1 MIESMLLVP
10 SCAIKKNWLE
20 VMAIIVAKIAVRWAN
35 HFLVSS
41 KINKIARKDNSI
53 DGNLM
58 LKLLKPNNVILIFC
72 NSLKGKSISIDY
84 VVSEIPPPVGNFS
97 AGLYALDYTI
107 LNNIF
112 EEYKT
117 VKDLYILSPSFLTK
131 VHGRRGYKKGES
143 TELAKYFIENILENQ
158 INVWIPNKVSETGRN
173 IKGRLN
179 NDKAESFIFLM
190 RMFVKFN
197 IYNLADTITKEVDG
211 LKHEGEKLL
220 RSR

>member
-1 MIESMLLVP
+1 MVILAIDP
-10 SCAIKKNWLE
+10 SFKALS
-20 VMAIIVAKIAVRWAN
+20 
-35 HFLVSS
+35 FSLFDSDS
-41 KINKIARKDNSI
+41 KIVYIDTVSYPLGTSIGFEKIFDAVHVQWYQLKEKI
-53 DGNLM
+53 DTY
-58 LKLLKPNNVILIFC
+58 
-72 NSLKGKSISIDY
+72 LKGKSISIDY

-197 IYNLADTITKEVDG
+197 IYNLADTLIKEVDG
-211 LKHEGEKLL
+211 LKHAGEKLL

>member
-1 MIESMLLVP
+1 M
-10 SCAIKKNWLE
+10 
-20 VMAIIVAKIAVRWAN
+20 
-35 HFLVSS
+35 
-41 KINKIARKDNSI
+41 
-53 DGNLM
+53 
-58 LKLLKPNNVILIFC
+58 VILAIDPSFKALSFSLFDSNSKSVYIDTVSYPLGTSIGFEKIFDAVHVQWYQ
-72 NSLKGKSISIDY
+72 LKEKIDTYLKDKSISIDY

-158 INVWIPNKVSETGRN
+158 INVWIPNKVSEKGRN

-197 IYNLADTITKEVDG
+197 IYNLADILVSEVDG

>member
-1 MIESMLLVP
+1 M
-10 SCAIKKNWLE
+10 
-20 VMAIIVAKIAVRWAN
+20 
-35 HFLVSS
+35 
-41 KINKIARKDNSI
+41 
-53 DGNLM
+53 
-58 LKLLKPNNVILIFC
+58 VILAIDPSFKALSFSLFDSNSKSVYIDTVSYPLGTSIGFEKIFDAVHVQWYQ
-72 NSLKGKSISIDY
+72 LKEKLDTYLNDMSINIDY
-84 VVSEIPPPVGNFS
+84 VISEIPPPVGNFS

-143 TELAKYFIENILENQ
+143 TELAKYFIESVLKDY
-158 INVWIPNKVSETGRN
+158 INVRIPNKVSETGRN

-197 IYNLADTITKEVDG
+197 IYNLADTLIKEVDG
-211 LKHEGEKLL
+211 LKHAGEKLL

>member
-1 MIESMLLVP
+1 M
-10 SCAIKKNWLE
+10 
-20 VMAIIVAKIAVRWAN
+20 
-35 HFLVSS
+35 
-41 KINKIARKDNSI
+41 
-53 DGNLM
+53 
-58 LKLLKPNNVILIFC
+58 VILAIDPSFKALSFSLFDSDSKSVYIDTVSYPLGTSIGFEKIFDAVHVQWYQ
-72 NSLKGKSISIDY
+72 LKEKLDTYLTDMSINIDY
-84 VVSEIPPPVGNFS
+84 VISEIPPPVGNFS

-143 TELAKYFIENILENQ
+143 TELAKYFIESVLKDY
-158 INVWIPNKVSETGRN
+158 INVRIPNKVSEKGRN

-197 IYNLADTITKEVDG
+197 IYDLADNLIREVDG

>member
-1 MIESMLLVP
+1 MVILAIDP
-10 SCAIKKNWLE
+10 SFKALS
-20 VMAIIVAKIAVRWAN
+20 
-35 HFLVSS
+35 FSLFDSDS
-41 KINKIARKDNSI
+41 KIVYIDTVSYPLGTSIGFEKIFDAVHVQWYQLREKI
-53 DGNLM
+53 DTY
-58 LKLLKPNNVILIFC
+58 
-72 NSLKGKSISIDY
+72 LKGKSISIDY

-211 LKHEGEKLL
+211 LKYEGEKLL

>member
-1 MIESMLLVP
+1 MVILAIDP
-10 SCAIKKNWLE
+10 SFKALS
-20 VMAIIVAKIAVRWAN
+20 
-35 HFLVSS
+35 FSLFDSDS
-41 KINKIARKDNSI
+41 KIVYIDTVSYPLGTSIGFEKIFDAVHVQWYQLKDKI
-53 DGNLM
+53 DTY
-58 LKLLKPNNVILIFC
+58 
-72 NSLKGKSISIDY
+72 LKGKSISIDY

>member
-1 MIESMLLVP
+1 M
-10 SCAIKKNWLE
+10 
-20 VMAIIVAKIAVRWAN
+20 
-35 HFLVSS
+35 
-41 KINKIARKDNSI
+41 
-53 DGNLM
+53 
-58 LKLLKPNNVILIFC
+58 VILAIDPSFRALSFSLFDSNSKSVYIDTVSYPLGTSIGFEKIFDAVHVQWYQ
-72 NSLKGKSISIDY
+72 LKEKIDTYLKDKSISIDY

>member
-1 MIESMLLVP
+1 MVILAIDP
-10 SCAIKKNWLE
+10 SFKALS
-20 VMAIIVAKIAVRWAN
+20 
-35 HFLVSS
+35 FSLFDSDS
-41 KINKIARKDNSI
+41 KIVYIDTVSYPLGTSIGFEKIFDAVHVQWYQLKEKI
-53 DGNLM
+53 DTY
-58 LKLLKPNNVILIFC
+58 
-72 NSLKGKSISIDY
+72 LKGKSISIDY

-131 VHGRRGYKKGES
+131 VHGRRRYKKGES

>member
-1 MIESMLLVP
+1 MVILAIDP
-10 SCAIKKNWLE
+10 SFKALS
-20 VMAIIVAKIAVRWAN
+20 
-35 HFLVSS
+35 FSLFDSDS
-41 KINKIARKDNSI
+41 KIVYIDTVSYPLGTSIGFEKIFDAVHVQWYQLKEKI
-53 DGNLM
+53 DTY
-58 LKLLKPNNVILIFC
+58 
-72 NSLKGKSISIDY
+72 LKGKSISIDY

-211 LKHEGEKLL
+211 LKYEGEKLL

>member
-1 MIESMLLVP
+1 M
-10 SCAIKKNWLE
+10 
-20 VMAIIVAKIAVRWAN
+20 
-35 HFLVSS
+35 
-41 KINKIARKDNSI
+41 
-53 DGNLM
+53 
-58 LKLLKPNNVILIFC
+58 VILAIDPSFKALSFSLFDSNSKSVYIDTVSYPLGTSIGFEKIFDAVHVQWYQ
-72 NSLKGKSISIDY
+72 LKEKLDTYLNDMSINIDY
-84 VVSEIPPPVGNFS
+84 VISEIPPPVGNFS

-143 TELAKYFIENILENQ
+143 TELAKYFIESVLKDYINIR
-158 INVWIPNKVSETGRN
+158 IPNKVSEKGRN

-197 IYNLADTITKEVDG
+197 VYNLADTIIREVDG

>member
-1 MIESMLLVP
+1 MVILAIDP
-10 SCAIKKNWLE
+10 SFKALS
-20 VMAIIVAKIAVRWAN
+20 
-35 HFLVSS
+35 FSLFDSDS
-41 KINKIARKDNSI
+41 KIVYIDTVSYPLGTSIGFEKIFDAVHVQWYQLKEKIDTYLKD
-53 DGNLM
+53 
-58 LKLLKPNNVILIFC
+58 
-72 NSLKGKSISIDY
+72 KSISIDY

-197 IYNLADTITKEVDG
+197 IYNLADTLIKEVDG

>member
-1 MIESMLLVP
+1 M
-10 SCAIKKNWLE
+10 
-20 VMAIIVAKIAVRWAN
+20 
-35 HFLVSS
+35 
-41 KINKIARKDNSI
+41 
-53 DGNLM
+53 
-58 LKLLKPNNVILIFC
+58 VILAIDPSFKALSFSLFDSNSKSVYIDTVSYPLGTSIGFEKIFDAVHVQWYQ
-72 NSLKGKSISIDY
+72 LKEKIDTYLKDKSISIDY

-117 VKDLYILSPSFLTK
+117 VKDLYILSSSFLT
-131 VHGRRGYKKGES
+131 RGYKKGES

>member
-1 MIESMLLVP
+1 M
-10 SCAIKKNWLE
+10 
-20 VMAIIVAKIAVRWAN
+20 
-35 HFLVSS
+35 
-41 KINKIARKDNSI
+41 
-53 DGNLM
+53 
-58 LKLLKPNNVILIFC
+58 VILAIDPSFKALSFSLFDSNSKSVYIDTVSYPLGTSIGFEKIFDAVHVQWYQ
-72 NSLKGKSISIDY
+72 LKEKIDTYLKDKSISIDY

-143 TELAKYFIENILENQ
+143 TELAKYFIESILENQ

-197 IYNLADTITKEVDG
+197 IYNLADTLIKEVDG
-211 LKHEGEKLL
+211 LKHAGEKLL

>member
-1 MIESMLLVP
+1 MVILAIDP
-10 SCAIKKNWLE
+10 SFKALS
-20 VMAIIVAKIAVRWAN
+20 
-35 HFLVSS
+35 FSLFDSDS
-41 KINKIARKDNSI
+41 KIVYIDTVSYPLGTSIGFEKIFDAVHVQWYQLKEKI
-53 DGNLM
+53 DTY
-58 LKLLKPNNVILIFC
+58 
-72 NSLKGKSISIDY
+72 LKGKSISIDY

-143 TELAKYFIENILENQ
+143 TELAKYFIESVLKDY
-158 INVWIPNKVSETGRN
+158 INVRIPNKVSEKGRN